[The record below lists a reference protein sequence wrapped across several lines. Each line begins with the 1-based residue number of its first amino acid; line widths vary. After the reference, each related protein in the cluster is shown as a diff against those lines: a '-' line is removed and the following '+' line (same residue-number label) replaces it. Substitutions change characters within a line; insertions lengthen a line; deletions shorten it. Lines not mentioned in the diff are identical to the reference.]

1 MSTATPAIIAFDIE
15 SAALPLETLKSI
27 LPPWNPDSVGP
38 HPGEFKLESVKL
50 GRMTDEAKIAAT
62 IAAAEQKHMAAIVD
76 YHARKDNGEANY
88 WAEILDKAALSPITG
103 QVCAIGYQGQKT
115 QIHTAVDAVTE
126 EHLLTQF
133 WKVYKSARSANKKM
147 VGFNIKAF
155 DVPFLARRSWMLG
168 VEVPKTI
175 MTPTMY
181 LDSLFIDL
189 REVWGCGYRGTDR
202 PGFGTLDTI
211 AKALGLQG
219 KPDDCSGANFATML
233 WSDDPADREKA
244 IRYLEGDLRIVV
256 EVSERLGV

>member
-1 MSTATPAIIAFDIE
+1 MSAPPAIIAFDIE
-15 SAALPLETLKSI
+15 TSALPLEKLQSI

-38 HPGEFKLESVKL
+38 HPGEFDPKNVKL
-50 GRMTDEAKIAAT
+50 GRMTDEVKIAAT
-62 IAAAEQKHMAAIVD
+62 IEAAQQKHMQAIVD
-76 YHARKDNGEANY
+76 YHERKDNGEANY
-88 WAEILDKAALSPITG
+88 WAKIQEDAALSPITG

-115 QIHTAVDAVTE
+115 QIHTAVGDVSE

-133 WKVYKSARSANKKM
+133 WKVYRSARAAHKKM

-175 MTPTMY
+175 LTPTNY

-189 REVWGCGYRGTDR
+189 REIWGVGYRGSDK

-219 KPDDCSGANFATML
+219 KPDDCTGAGFAKML

-256 EVSERLGV
+256 EVAERLGV